1 MPLYYV
7 DTNGNTVVSSPASL
21 GSLSGGS
28 GDKSYTHNQSA
39 PATTWTINHNL
50 GKNPSV
56 SLVDTAG
63 TQVFGS
69 VHYVSSTQLTVT
81 FSVAF
86 SGTAYLN

>member
-7 DTNGNTVVSSPASL
+7 DSNGNTVVSNPAAV
-21 GSLSGGS
+21 GSNTSSG
-28 GDKSYTHNQSA
+28 GDKSFTHNQSA

-56 SLVDTAG
+56 SVVDSAG

-69 VHYVSSTQLTVT
+69 VNYVTLNQLTVH